1 MYSLIKVSLRQKAG
15 RGHGKGQGPYDPAP
29 FHNDINISFIENNV
43 GTPNSRMKSC
53 GEGVGFDRYR
63 EP

>member
-43 GTPNSRMKSC
+43 GTHPIQ
-53 GEGVGFDRYR
+53 G
-63 EP
+63 